1 MKNELLR
8 FNYETQTVSARDL
21 YEAVG
26 STERFSTWFE
36 RQLQYGFRENEDY
49 TGCKTFNTLA
59 RQELQDYN
67 LTIDMAKEICMVQ
80 KNDRAREV
88 RLYLINIEKAWNTP
102 EQIMARAL
110 KVADETIMNLK
121 LDISRMG
128 EELIAM
134 NNKIEEMKPKVSY
147 LDEILNSK
155 STVVVTQIAKDYGMS
170 AKEFNKILHELGIQ
184 YKVHDQWVLYSQY
197 QGNGYTHS
205 YTHKIENSSY
215 RGVKL
220 NTQWTQKGRL
230 FLYNILKEYGIVP
243 VIEKGIA

>member
-1 MKNELLR
+1 ME
-8 FNYETQTVSARDL
+8 E
-21 YEAVG
+21 
-26 STERFSTWFE
+26 STGGRPA
-36 RQLQYGFRENEDY
+36 LDY
-49 TGCKTFNTLA
+49 
-59 RQELQDYN
+59 DIS
-67 LTIDMAKEICMVQ
+67 IDMAKEICMIQ
-80 KNDRAREV
+80 RTPEGKQV
-88 RLYLINIEKAWNTP
+88 RVYLINIEKAWNTP

-121 LDISRMG
+121 LDINRMG
-128 EELIAM
+128 KELVAM

-205 YTHKIENSSY
+205 YTHKIENPSY
-215 RGVKL
+215 KGVKL